1 MLGISIEILGISKTC
16 DNRLHTPPSPV
27 GLVKDQQMLS
37 NILVVDQAAQ
47 VYDIYLI
54 YVCVG
59 ATEADA
65 KGHT

>member
-1 MLGISIEILGISKTC
+1 MTIV
-16 DNRLHTPPSPV
+16 LHTPPSPV

-47 VYDIYLI
+47 VYDIYLM